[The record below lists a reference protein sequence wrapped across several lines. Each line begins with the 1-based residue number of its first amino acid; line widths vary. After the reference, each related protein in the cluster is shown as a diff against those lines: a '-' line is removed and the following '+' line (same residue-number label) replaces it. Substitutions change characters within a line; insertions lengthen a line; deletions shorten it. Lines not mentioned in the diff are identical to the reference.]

1 MWKIDIFYSVGLFEE
16 EPYLVARRKLEKG
29 ERRNL
34 KKIVIAFTL
43 VTPRG
48 FKHCPQYFGR
58 KTEKYS
64 HSLWKIQ
71 ASPLFRLIR

>member
-34 KKIVIAFTL
+34 KKSRNCVHFGNSSWFQTLPAIFWAENREIFSFTL
-43 VTPRG
+43 ENP
-48 FKHCPQYFGR
+48 
-58 KTEKYS
+58 S
-64 HSLWKIQ
+64 I
-71 ASPLFRLIR
+71 ASFSAN

>member
-34 KKIVIAFTL
+34 EKNLVIAFTL

-48 FKHCPQYFGR
+48 FKHCPRYLGR
-58 KTEKYS
+58 KTEK
-64 HSLWKIQ
+64 
-71 ASPLFRLIR
+71 